1 VVVPFGFNCESMAS
15 NNEVLGQADRKDLC
29 PGAEYSWTACCDDVC
44 LRHISEKEGAGYFP
58 RVRKGNRQCETRC
71 RFGSDTTPG
80 RNDQGDELGERGKS
94 CANS

>member
-1 VVVPFGFNCESMAS
+1 VNVMEKLYDF
-15 NNEVLGQADRKDLC
+15 VLFLGTVTKWL
-29 PGAEYSWTACCDDVC
+29 YLLVLTARVWRATMKC
-44 LRHISEKEGAGYFP
+44 LVKRIARIYEKEGAGYFP